1 MGQNPRQIRL
11 LLLTAAVALTGSLVG
26 SADTAVAADPQ
37 AIIDELLRDGW
48 QIGPDGMQEVRQGTQ
63 AARQSQDAD
72 AMYAAGLALLRHH
85 QYDDAAAAFQA
96 SIDLDKK
103 HFRSWRGLLW
113 VLTLQEKFS
122 VVLIRI
128 EQRLAPEL
136 PTSELTG
143 QDEED
148 VVEMI
153 QALGRLIGFYEGP
166 RSADITPMFV
176 QRARQ
181 AIQPAL
187 IGKRQ
192 TEFDNNYQDVTTL
205 FASTTTEQQDAKDD
219 AKLKEQM
226 EKQDNQQQ
234 LEIRRKQ
241 IEVDQQQATDQIDR
255 LRSEWT
261 QEEQRFA
268 QLEAPLN
275 VSISQLEAQQ
285 SVIRRE
291 LAILIDDVFRLT
303 EERRRTNDPVR
314 RDRLEREIFRLERL
328 TSDYERDLALVQA
341 EGRRLVSSRDVLRTR
356 RLQTQQRF
364 EAEVKQNVDRKQDL
378 ERAEKR
384 LSLETRRNNR
394 PATGNSAKVRVL
406 SAKTSSIRTYY
417 DFPLEVERLTLLGP

>member
-1 MGQNPRQIRL
+1 M
-11 LLLTAAVALTGSLVG
+11 LTAAVALTGSLVG

-96 SIDLDKK
+96 SIDIDKK
-103 HFRSWRGLLW
+103 HFRSWRALLW

-122 VVLIRI
+122 GALLRI

-226 EKQDNQQQ
+226 EKQNNQQQ
-234 LEIRRKQ
+234 IEIRRKQ
-241 IEVDQQQATDQIDR
+241 MEVDQQQATDQIDR

-356 RLQTQQRF
+356 RLQTQQRY
-364 EAEVKQNVDRKQDL
+364 EAEIKQNVDRKQDL

>member
-1 MGQNPRQIRL
+1 MGQSPREVSFVMFSAAIVL
-11 LLLTAAVALTGSLVG
+11 LGSLAW
-26 SADTAVAADPQ
+26 SAGPVVAADSQ
-37 AIIDELLRDGW
+37 AVIDELLRDGW
-48 QIGPDGMQEVRQGTQ
+48 QIGPDGMQKVRQGSL
-63 AARQSQDAD
+63 AARQLQDAD
-72 AMYAAGLALLRHH
+72 ALYAAGLALLRHH
-85 QYDDAAAAFQA
+85 QYDDAAASFQA
-96 SIDLDKK
+96 AIDVDKK
-103 HFRSWRGLLW
+103 HFRSWRALIW
-113 VLTLQEKFS
+113 VNTLQEKFEAA
-122 VVLIRI
+122 LLRI
-128 EQRLAPEL
+128 HQRLAPEL

-148 VVEMI
+148 VVDTI
-153 QALGRLIGFYEGP
+153 RALGRLIGFYEGP
-166 RSADITPMFV
+166 RSGDITPLFV
-176 QRARQ
+176 KRARQ

-205 FASTTTEQQDAKDD
+205 FTSSTTEQQDAKDD
-219 AKLKEQM
+219 AKQKEQM
-226 EKQDNQQQ
+226 EKQNNQQQ

-241 IEVDQQQATDQIDR
+241 IEVDQQQASDQIDK

-291 LAILIDDVFRLT
+291 LAILIDDVFRLN
-303 EERRRTNDPVR
+303 EERRRTNDPAR
-314 RDRLEREIFRLERL
+314 KDRLDREIFRLERL
-328 TSDYERDLALVQA
+328 VNDYERDLALVQA

-364 EAEVKQNVDRKQDL
+364 EAEIKQHIDRKQDL
-378 ERAEKR
+378 ERGEKR

-394 PATGNSAKVRVL
+394 PATGNSARVRVL
-406 SAKTSSIRTYY
+406 SSKTSSIRTYY
-417 DFPLEVERLTLLGP
+417 DFPLEVERLTLLGR